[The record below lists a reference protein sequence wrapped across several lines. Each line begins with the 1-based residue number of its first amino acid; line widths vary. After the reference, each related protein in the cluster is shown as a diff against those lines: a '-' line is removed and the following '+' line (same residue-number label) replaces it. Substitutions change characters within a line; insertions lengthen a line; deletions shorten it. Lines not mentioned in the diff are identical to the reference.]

1 MKKTEKVLV
10 VFLSLLIV
18 LLIFVGVL
26 KLLNEINVLD
36 KILMDS
42 TEINSQIANPASSYC
57 LSNGGKLDIRT
68 SQDGSQ
74 AGYCLFKNGQECEEW
89 AYYRGECSFV

>member
-1 MKKTEKVLV
+1 MKNTERVLV
-10 VFLSLLIV
+10 AFLSLLII

-57 LSNGGKLDIRT
+57 LSNGGKLEIRYVE
-68 SQDGSQ
+68 DGGQ
-74 AGYCLFKNGQECEEW
+74 VGYCIFRNGNECEEW
-89 AYYRGECSFV
+89 AYYRGECSSL